1 MRTIFMGVLRLRSLA
16 LASVGLTLAAVS
28 ASAQL
33 PLPSFAV
40 VGGVSHFD
48 LSGTGTTA
56 IGALRAE
63 IPLLSLVAEGSFGVM
78 RPKEQDGTRTYIIP
92 EAQLQ
97 YQILPI
103 LVRPYIGVGGG
114 LFKAVSGPDPHNS
127 DFTASAAVGVRATL
141 PLTGF
146 GLRAEARVRG
156 IGSGFGGSSTELT
169 VGVSF

>member
-1 MRTIFMGVLRLRSLA
+1 MPPLA
-16 LASVGLTLAAVS
+16 RIAGSVGMTLLLASGAA
-28 ASAQL
+28 AQL
-33 PLPSFAV
+33 PIPSLGV
-40 VGGVSHFD
+40 VGGVSYFD
-48 LSGTGTTA
+48 LSGTGTA
-56 IGALRAE
+56 PIGALRVD

-78 RPKEQDGTRTYIIP
+78 RPKEDDGTRTYIIP

-97 YQILPI
+97 YQLLPI
-103 LVRPYIGVGGG
+103 LIKPYLGVGGG

-127 DFTASAAVGVRATL
+127 DFTLSAAAGIRASL

-156 IGSGFGGSSTELT
+156 IGSGFRGSATELT